1 MKTDS
6 DLPARDFWDDNSDAD
21 EVTVPEPEKF
31 PASGSPF
38 ELRNNLYANTS
49 RSRESANVK
58 VTSSM
63 CVGRAMATGLMNDM
77 GRPRVWMVV
86 RLLRMIPKL
95 FDLDSITSVS
105 LSNETHFRLS
115 GLSASL
121 TLIS

>member
-49 RSRESANVK
+49 RSRELANVK
-58 VTSSM
+58 VTSAIW
-63 CVGRAMATGLMNDM
+63 VGRAMATGLMNDM

-86 RLLRMIPKL
+86 RLLRMKL
-95 FDLDSITSVS
+95 FDLASMTSIS
-105 LSNETHFRLS
+105 LSYDTPFRLS
-115 GLSASL
+115 ELSASL
-121 TLIS
+121 TLRS